1 MKKIFLAI
9 IFIIALTISVSAQY
23 KPFQFGLKIE
33 PGVSLTKLNSEH
45 LSDNKTKPSF
55 TWGFVGNFYFVEN
68 YGVSTGFNVKFMS
81 NQYTFENESPN
92 IPNDNLITRTI
103 KNKYLEIPICLTMRT
118 EKIGKLRIK
127 SDIGYGL
134 GISLDT
140 KEKNHNSKNEEISM
154 ITASSYNQIRHA
166 LIVKLGVD
174 YHIYKASY
182 LTTSLVFN
190 NNFTNIYK
198 KNDVLK
204 HNVLLNNL
212 CLEIGFMF

>member
-33 PGVSLTKLNSEH
+33 PGVSLTKLNSEN
-45 LSDNKTKPSF
+45 LNDNKIKPSF
-55 TWGFVGNFYFVEN
+55 AWGFVGNFYFVEN
-68 YGVSTGFNVKFMS
+68 YGISTGFNVKFMN
-81 NQYTFENESPN
+81 NQYTFENKSHN
-92 IPNDNLITRTI
+92 ISTDNLITRTI
-103 KNKYLEIPICLTMRT
+103 KNKYLEIPVCLTMRT

-140 KEKNHNSKNEEISM
+140 KEKNYNLNNEEISM
-154 ITASSYNQIRHA
+154 TTTSYYNKTRHA

-174 YHIYKASY
+174 YHIHKASY

-190 NNFTNIYK
+190 NNLTNIYK